1 MIDRLHDDE
10 VPVDLALVRSLLI
23 RQHPRFADL
32 ELRPAPEQGTDN
44 VVFRLGDD
52 LAVRLPRKSTAVPS
66 LLVERRW
73 LPKLA
78 PALPLEVPLPV
89 AVGEPDEGYPFPWS
103 VCLWLPG
110 EPVGPADLNA
120 ADADRLAGFVS
131 ALQAQD
137 AAAGP
142 RVRPGQ
148 RAARVADYDERF
160 RTSVVAFRAAMS
172 AGQIN
177 TGAVDLAA
185 VERVWQSALEAPE
198 WSGPGV
204 WVHRDLIP
212 GNLLQHGGALS
223 AVIDFGGL
231 AVGDPAGNLM
241 TLFHVVAPADR
252 ARFVTAVGADEATVA
267 RARAAAL
274 VQGLEAWPY
283 YLDTHPGMVAMAQRV
298 LSSTLDDD

>member
-1 MIDRLHDDE
+1 MSVGAVAVERGPSIRRMIDRLHDDE

-131 ALQAQD
+131 ALEAQD

-172 AGQIN
+172 AGQID
-177 TGAVDLAA
+177 TGPLTWPRWNASGSP
-185 VERVWQSALEAPE
+185 RSRRP
-198 WSGPGV
+198 SGPG
-204 WVHRDLIP
+204 R
-212 GNLLQHGGALS
+212 GCGC
-223 AVIDFGGL
+223 
-231 AVGDPAGNLM
+231 
-241 TLFHVVAPADR
+241 
-252 ARFVTAVGADEATVA
+252 TAI
-267 RARAAAL
+267 
-274 VQGLEAWPY
+274 
-283 YLDTHPGMVAMAQRV
+283 
-298 LSSTLDDD
+298 